1 MDNLYENLMSL
12 IRKASTDIPD
22 DVEKAIKVAYERED
36 EGTRAKN
43 VFAIILNNIE
53 LARKNGLPVCQDTGT
68 LLFFIDMP
76 FGYNSKT
83 LKETILR
90 AVRDSTRIGILR
102 PNAVDAITQKNSGD
116 NIGIGSPFIHIE
128 ESDSTEIK
136 IRLIL
141 KGGGSENVSI
151 QYSLPDQSISASR
164 DIEGI
169 KKCILDAA
177 FKAQGFG
184 CAPGVL
190 AVGVGGDR
198 MTSYLCAKEQLL
210 RRLDDKNPDEILHQM
225 ECELYDMANMLGIG
239 PMGFGGKTTVLGVK
253 IGKRHRVPASFFVS
267 IAYMCWAFRRAEIK
281 LRV

>member
-43 VFAIILNNIE
+43 VFTIILNNIE

-210 RRLDDKNPDEILHQM
+210 RRLDDKNPDEVLHQM